1 MIVIVCGP
9 PGSGKSTL
17 ATRLRRRLVGRG
29 YSFALRHSDDYERR
43 TYDRMY
49 QDVAAAYDDGAD
61 AHWILDGTFVEPEW
75 RNRFYR
81 LDDVYE
87 VWVKAS
93 LETCLERN
101 RERDDPI
108 PDRAV
113 RTMYDRFEPPRADLV
128 VDTERLAIEGAV
140 DRLEAAVLELLVE
153 SGAE

>member
-1 MIVIVCGP
+1 VIVIVCGP

-17 ATRLRRRLVGRG
+17 ATRLRRRLLDRG
-29 YSFALRHSDDYERR
+29 YRFELRHSDDYERR

-49 QDVAAAYDDGAD
+49 ADVAAAYDDGSD
-61 AHWILDGTFVEPEW
+61 THWILDGTFVERAW

-93 LETCLERN
+93 LESCLERN
-101 RERDDPI
+101 RQRAEPI

-113 RTMYDRFEPPRADLV
+113 RTMYDRFDPPRADLV
-128 VDTERLAIEGAV
+128 VDTERLDIGAAV
-140 DRLEAAVLELLVE
+140 DRLEEAVLEWLSE
-153 SGAE
+153 N